1 MSQWTIKRRNAG
13 EECCC
18 CCRVREK
25 RGRSCDGICASSIER
40 SPAGDVMSGAC
51 VCHVTSVG
59 EVDLRLKVGEE
70 DGMGNEFAEAQ
81 LRSRFC

>member
-1 MSQWTIKRRNAG
+1 MLGT
-13 EECCC
+13 
-18 CCRVREK
+18 
-25 RGRSCDGICASSIER
+25 
-40 SPAGDVMSGAC
+40 C

-59 EVDLRLKVGEE
+59 EVDLRLKVGED